1 VANGCICTGRFDKGG
16 KTVDFYLSRRRDVNA
31 AKAFLRKAIKGQR
44 IPSKITLDA
53 YAASQRAVADLKEA
67 GELPKRVLLR
77 SSKYLNNL
85 IEQDHRRIKQHL
97 RPMLGLKSFRTAA
110 VVIGGIELAEK
121 IKKRQFK
128 IGPFGGSKA
137 TMPEIWQAALAA

>member
-1 VANGCICTGRFDKGG
+1 
-16 KTVDFYLSRRRDVNA
+16 
-31 AKAFLRKAIKGQR
+31 
-44 IPSKITLDA
+44 
-53 YAASQRAVADLKEA
+53 VADLKED

-85 IEQDHRRIKQHL
+85 IEQDHRRIKQRL
-97 RPMLGLKSFRTAA
+97 RPMLGLKSFRTAT

-121 IKKRQFK
+121 IKKREFK
-128 IGPFGGSKA
+128 IGQLGGRRA